1 MATRVFM
8 TMRFINSFEV
18 VDLTEKDDDRWVT
31 LRDMRGEKITVRVS
45 EYTASDL
52 HIGGVVG
59 LYLEV

>member
-1 MATRVFM
+1 M

-18 VDLTEKDDDRWVT
+18 VDLVEENDDRWVT
-31 LRDMRGEKITVRVS
+31 LRDMRGENITVRVS

>member
-1 MATRVFM
+1 M

-31 LRDMRGEKITVRVS
+31 LRDMRGEKVTVRVP

>member
-1 MATRVFM
+1 
-8 TMRFINSFEV
+8 MRFINSFEV

-31 LRDMRGEKITVRVS
+31 LRDMRGEKVTVRVS

>member
-1 MATRVFM
+1 M
-8 TMRFINSFEV
+8 S
-18 VDLTEKDDDRWVT
+18 
-31 LRDMRGEKITVRVS
+31 GEKVTVSVS